1 MAFLGIEWAP
11 LNIPLRRRL
20 QTLAVAAWF
29 VALVFGPLI
38 GAFITVYTILYT
50 RFWWLTIAYVVYV
63 YYDDA
68 CLTGTRWCDWWRSI
82 AWWRYYAAYFP
93 HSLVNT
99 APPLDPKRNYLFCI
113 YPHGVLSTG
122 VFSAFCTNALDVDKV
137 YPDHKMHLLSLHQHF
152 YSPFSREVG
161 ISLGALSAAPEAI
174 SNHLSIPTGGHII
187 GLVVGGAAEALLS
200 RPDMY
205 RILIKK
211 RKGFCKMALRHGS
224 PLVPVFSF
232 GEHVVYEQ
240 VQGETDSKFYR
251 FQEMLRKHIGMAP
264 VIIRGRG
271 MFQYTFGLLPHRK
284 PVTVVVGKPID
295 VQAVPNPTSEQI
307 EELHARFCVAL
318 RALYEEHKHKYN
330 GGVDIPLVF
339 E

>member
-284 PVTVVVGKPID
+284 PVTVVVGQPID

-318 RALYEEHKHKYN
+318 RALYDEHKHKYN